1 MRQAQPWYTKRA
13 MYILED
19 PCIMPPMSKEKA
31 MRYEIKILAG
41 ECGKVLEIH
50 RRDSYA
56 SAMHL
61 LDILTESVRNT
72 DYIVDFWD
80 LQPELD

>member
-1 MRQAQPWYTKRA
+1 
-13 MYILED
+13 
-19 PCIMPPMSKEKA
+19 

-50 RRDSYA
+50 RRDSYD